1 MQIHLLAFYKVA
13 KQHYNAHLKK
23 GTCIGSL
30 ANSFVVPN
38 EVILSHD
45 ALRQPTSQRPFRNTR
60 PCKY

>member
-38 EVILSHD
+38 EVIV
-45 ALRQPTSQRPFRNTR
+45 P
-60 PCKY
+60 